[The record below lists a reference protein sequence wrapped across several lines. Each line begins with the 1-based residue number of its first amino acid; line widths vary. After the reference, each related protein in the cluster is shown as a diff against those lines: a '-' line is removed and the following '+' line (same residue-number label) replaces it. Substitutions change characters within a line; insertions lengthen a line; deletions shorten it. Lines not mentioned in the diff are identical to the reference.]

1 MANIVD
7 IALSKKNDALFYDI
21 DFSNTGDFE
30 TVTGLE
36 TSLTMSLFTDKR
48 VTEAEQSDPVRRRG
62 WIGDEITADDGFK
75 HGSKLWL
82 LDQARINYNT
92 RNLAITY
99 TNDALQW
106 FIDDGYLKN
115 VITSATIS
123 SSNVTIN
130 IVGVLLDNSKT
141 SYSYK
146 LWQNT
151 QGAF

>member
-1 MANIVD
+1 VADIID
-7 IALSKKNDALFYDI
+7 IALSKKNNAHFYDI
-21 DFSNTGDFE
+21 DFEGNGDFE
-30 TVTGLE
+30 TVSGFE

-48 VTEAEQSDPVRRRG
+48 VSESEQSDPTRRRG
-62 WIGDEITADDGFK
+62 WIGDELFADTGFK

-82 LDQARINYNT
+82 LDQARINFNT

-99 TNDALQW
+99 ANDALQW

-115 VITSATIS
+115 IVTTATIT
-123 SSNVTIN
+123 SSNVTLNIN
-130 IVGVLLDNSKT
+130 GVLLNNSKT
-141 SYSYK
+141 SFSYE

>member
-1 MANIVD
+1 MADIVD

-21 DFSNTGDFE
+21 DFSSNGDFE
-30 TVTGLE
+30 TVTGFE

-48 VTEAEQSDPVRRRG
+48 VTASEQSDPVRRRG
-62 WIGDEITADDGFK
+62 WIGDEITADEGFK
-75 HGSKLWL
+75 NGSKLWL
-82 LDQARINYNT
+82 LDQARINFNT

-123 SSNVTIN
+123 SSNVKIN
-130 IVGVLLDNSKT
+130 IYGVLLDNSTT
-141 SYSYK
+141 SYSYE